1 MISAIR
7 GGNSCFH
14 RNRWI
19 RHQRSHYPLVSILPS
34 SLSLYSSQPPLH
46 EDSSSSSSSA
56 LIPTHIGFGED
67 APRYP
72 HVLALPVS
80 ARPIFP
86 GIVTTIQLS
95 DETTIRAMERLMAMP
110 STERIQRNTSTA
122 PSAFVSVFLRKKN
135 LTVGGDMDPHPPEL
149 ITDPLDLYTVGTFAQ
164 IHRITRGNISSGDPS
179 QTFVQTNANTF
190 SNQHEETNEESQ
202 PHDETE
208 GTTTTT
214 HNINGHKSSASL
226 LVLAHRRVDLV
237 SVDSIGPP
245 IHCTVKH
252 WDRLRHS
259 SSSSTSNDTIRALSN
274 EVLSIIREVATINPL
289 FREHVTFFPS
299 RIDPKDPYRLA
310 DFAASLTTGSPEELQ
325 AVLEE
330 RDAELR
336 LHKALVLLSKEREVS
351 KLQQEISRKVEE
363 KMTETQRRYFLMEQ
377 LKSIKKELGMEKD
390 DKEALLIKYRKKMSE
405 LDTWIQKMKKGEGGG
420 GESPTKSLVDS
431 HYVEIM
437 EVMESEIEKIST
449 LEKNSAEFNMTR
461 SYLDW
466 LTSIPWGHS
475 SAERLD
481 IQDAR
486 TILDRDHYGL
496 DEVKDTILQFIAVG
510 KLKGSIQGK
519 ILCLAG
525 PPGRYRWTLVCI
537 CFIYY
542 FIFLPF

>member
-1 MISAIR
+1 M
-7 GGNSCFH
+7 
-14 RNRWI
+14 
-19 RHQRSHYPLVSILPS
+19 Q
-34 SLSLYSSQPPLH
+34 
-46 EDSSSSSSSA
+46 
-56 LIPTHIGFGED
+56 IGFGED

-72 HVLALPVS
+72 HILALPVVS
-80 ARPIFP
+80 RPLFP

-95 DETTIRAMERLMAMP
+95 DEKTIRALERLMSHP
-110 STERIQRNTSTA
+110 SDRIQRNTTTP
-122 PSAFVSVFLRKKN
+122 PSAFAGVFLRKKSN
-135 LTVGGDMDPHPPEL
+135 SASVNDTTSSSTLGLIDTHPPEL

-164 IHRITRGNISSGDPS
+164 IHRITRGSISTEDSS
-179 QTFVQTNANTF
+179 QSLSQPNTSF
-190 SNQHEETNEESQ
+190 SHEEGNMEQAQS
-202 PHDETE
+202 HDHED
-208 GTTTTT
+208 GTST
-214 HNINGHKSSASL
+214 HPKASASL
-226 LVLAHRRVDLV
+226 LLLAHRRVDLV

-252 WDRLRHS
+252 WERLKYT
-259 SSSSTSNDTIRALSN
+259 STSSASEDTIRALSN

-351 KLQQEISRKVEE
+351 KLQQEISKKVEE

-405 LDTWIQKMKKGEGGG
+405 LDAWIQKKKKETPQ
-420 GESPTKSLVDS
+420 STN
-431 HYVEIM
+431 VETNYD
-437 EVMESEIEKIST
+437 EVLLAMESEIEKIGT

-466 LTSIPWGHS
+466 LTSLPWGHAS
-475 SAERLD
+475 TERLD

-525 PPGRYRWTLVCI
+525 PPGLTLNVSTIYCL
-537 CFIYY
+537 CF
-542 FIFLPF
+542 F